1 MGGEKINE
9 RFNNGIFP
17 FDYDEVWEEQ
27 MRYEKEEEEL
37 NNIKKNGPIDFGRL
51 NSLIGGKE
59 RDINDEFVKKHFLVH
74 DLGHLLKNFKNSKT
88 NPERNKIQVSL
99 INKMD
104 Q

>member
-37 NNIKKNGPIDFGRL
+37 NNIKKKW
-51 NSLIGGKE
+51 S
-59 RDINDEFVKKHFLVH
+59 H
-74 DLGHLLKNFKNSKT
+74 
-88 NPERNKIQVSL
+88 
-99 INKMD
+99 
-104 Q
+104 